1 MDVVEIVMAEVPL
14 NIIDY
19 VLRDKLGP
27 YGLDHVEVKADIDHD
42 GEPALFIDAIL
53 KPNSELVGGK
63 VYADVLGALS
73 DALLKG
79 GERRFPY
86 LMLRHPDE
94 ERAEP

>member
-1 MDVVEIVMAEVPL
+1 MSEIPSDV
-14 NIIDY
+14 IDY

-27 YGLDHVEVKADIDHD
+27 YGLDHVEAKAGIDHD

-53 KPNSELVGGK
+53 KPNSQLVAGK
-63 VYADVLGALS
+63 IYAEVLGALS
-73 DALLKG
+73 DALLKR

-86 LMLRHPDE
+86 LSLRHPDE